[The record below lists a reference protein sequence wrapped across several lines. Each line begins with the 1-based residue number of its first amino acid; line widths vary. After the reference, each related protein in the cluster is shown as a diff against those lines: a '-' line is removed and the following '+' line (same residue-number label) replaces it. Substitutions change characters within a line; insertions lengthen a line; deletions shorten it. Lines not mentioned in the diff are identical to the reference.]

1 MERRSSKNMNQ
12 EWNNFKEKYTP
23 STPKIDWLVPKIEGW
38 QSESVALLY
47 ALDQS
52 RPKTI
57 VEVGTWLGASA
68 IFMTENSQAEIIA
81 VDTFLGS
88 GAVLWQENNVQ
99 NLTTDF
105 TRIYNQFCA
114 NITYKDLNSRIS
126 PLPMTSSSAAE
137 LFVKEGVRFDMAYID
152 AGHQER
158 EVYADLQDW
167 WPMVDKVLV
176 GDDYS
181 PTWPGVIKA
190 ADRFANENN
199 LKLQIMDS
207 KFLLWR

>member
-1 MERRSSKNMNQ
+1 MNQ
-12 EWNNFKEKYTP
+12 AWCSLKEKYTP
-23 STPKIDWLVPKIEGW
+23 STPKNDFLAPKIEGW
-38 QSESVALLY
+38 QSKSVALLY

-68 IFMTENSQAEIIA
+68 IFMAENSNAEIIA

-88 GAVLWQENNVQ
+88 NAVLWQKNNVQ
-99 NLTTDF
+99 NLTTNF
-105 TRIYNQFCA
+105 SAIYEQFCL
-114 NITYKDLNSRIS
+114 NISYKNLNHRVS

-137 LFVKEGVRFDMAYID
+137 LFLKEGVRFDMAYID

-158 EVYADLQDW
+158 EVYSDLQDW

-181 PTWPGVIKA
+181 PMWPGVIKA
-190 ADRFANENN
+190 ADRFARENN
-199 LKLQIMDS
+199 LDLQIMDS

>member
-1 MERRSSKNMNQ
+1 MNWNEFKNLYSPATPQ
-12 EWNNFKEKYTP
+12 KEWIMHN
-23 STPKIDWLVPKIEGW
+23 IQGW
-38 QSESVALLY
+38 NSESPALLY

-52 RPKTI
+52 QSKTI

-68 IFMTENSQAEIIA
+68 IFMAENSEAEIIA
-81 VDTFLGS
+81 VDTFLAS
-88 GAVLWQENNVQ
+88 NEVLWRQKNVENLVN
-99 NLTTDF
+99 DF
-105 TRIYNQFCA
+105 SKIYDQFCA
-114 NITYKDLNSRIS
+114 NITYKNLNNRIS

-137 LFVKEGVRFDMAYID
+137 LFTMSGLHVDMAYID

-167 WPMVDKVLV
+167 WPLVDKVLV
-176 GDDYS
+176 GDDYNAS
-181 PTWPGVIKA
+181 WPGVISA

-199 LKLQIMDS
+199 LDLQIMDS

>member
-1 MERRSSKNMNQ
+1 MN
-12 EWNNFKEKYTP
+12 WKSFKSKYTP
-23 STPKIDWLVPKIEGW
+23 STPNREWITHNIQGW
-38 QSESVALLY
+38 NSNSPALLY

-52 RPKTI
+52 RPETI

-68 IFMTENSQAEIIA
+68 IFMAENSQAEIIA
-81 VDTFLGS
+81 VDTFLAS
-88 GAVLWQENNVQ
+88 NETLWRARNVD
-99 NLTTDF
+99 NLIQDF
-105 TRIYNQFCA
+105 SKLYDQFCA
-114 NITYKDLNSRIS
+114 NISHKNLNNRIS

-137 LFVKEGVRFDMAYID
+137 LFAKEGVRFDMAYID

-176 GDDYS
+176 GDDYNS
-181 PTWPGVIKA
+181 SWPGVIKA

-199 LKLQIMDS
+199 LSLQIMDS